1 MNAFILLLIG
11 IVAFFI
17 AYISYGS
24 YLAKKWGIDP
34 GKKTPAHTMGDG
46 VDYVP
51 TDARVLL
58 GHHFSSIAGA
68 GPITGPIIAMM
79 FGWLPVY
86 LWIVLGCIF
95 FGGVHDFGA
104 LLASLRHEGKS
115 IGEVIRANVGQK
127 GKIMFTLYAF
137 ITICLVVAAFLD
149 ITAST
154 FAVSKDANYAA
165 LAAAGEAMPLNVRQ
179 SAASGTASMLF
190 IILALLFGFMV
201 YRRGV
206 NVTISTIIGVIL
218 LALVVIIADK
228 FPFLALTKFQWQ
240 VILTIYIICASLMP
254 VWILLQP
261 RDYLSSFLLYAMI
274 IGGVVGL
281 VVSRPPLVQEQM
293 FLGWHPN
300 AASYLFPILFITVAC
315 GAISGFHALVSSGT
329 SAKQLNS
336 EKDAQ
341 LVGYGAMLIEGVVAI
356 VALLSV
362 AAVAGNGEGSP
373 AQRFAIGV
381 STFMSAFGLPTA
393 FGRTFVTLAFASF
406 TLTSLDSA
414 TRIGRYLLQEL
425 GEFHTADGQV
435 KKTVFTNP
443 YLATAITVAVSLG
456 FTAYGYTRI
465 WPIFG
470 SANQLLAGLSLLAV
484 AAWIKNRQKRT
495 SWETIIP
502 LVFMFSVTLSALCLV
517 VYNNIKAATFDGY
530 VLAAIAA
537 VLIVLAVVELFI
549 TGQWAKGLK
558 DSVSDPSET
567 VRK

>member
-17 AYISYGS
+17 AYIGYGS
-24 YLAKKWGIDP
+24 FLAKKWGIDP
-34 GKKTPAHTMGDG
+34 GKKTPAHTMTDG
-46 VDYVP
+46 KDYVP
-51 TDARVLL
+51 TDAKVLL

-95 FGGVHDFGA
+95 FGGVHDYGS

-149 ITAST
+149 ITAGT
-154 FAVSKDANYAA
+154 FGVNDGDPNIS
-165 LAAAGEAMPLNVRQ
+165 AAA
-179 SAASGTASMLF
+179 GTASMLF

-201 YRRGV
+201 YRKGAGV
-206 NVTISTIIGVIL
+206 LVSTVVGVVL
-218 LALVVIIADK
+218 LALVIWLSDKYPFLQLNK
-228 FPFLALTKFQWQ
+228 FPWQ

-261 RDYLSSFLLYAMI
+261 RDYLSSFLLYAMV
-274 IGGVVGL
+274 IGGLVGL
-281 VVSRPPLVQEQM
+281 VVSRPAMAAPM
-293 FLGWHPN
+293 FTSINPSAGN
-300 AASYLFPILFITVAC
+300 YLFPILFITVAC

-336 EKDAQ
+336 EKDAK

-356 VALLSV
+356 IALMSV
-362 AAVAGNGEGSP
+362 AAVANNGEGSP
-373 AQRFAIGV
+373 AQRFAVGV
-381 STFMSAFGLPTA
+381 STFMNSFGVPMGI
-393 FGRTFVTLAFASF
+393 GRTFVTLAFASF
-406 TLTSLDSA
+406 ALTSLDSA
-414 TRIGRYLLQEL
+414 TRIGRYLVQEL
-425 GEFHTADGQV
+425 GEYTDASGRVH
-435 KKTVFTNP
+435 KTFLTNP
-443 YLATAITVAVSLG
+443 YIATAITVAVSLG
-456 FTAYGYTRI
+456 FTFYGYARI

-484 AAWIKNRQKRT
+484 AAWIKNRQKRN

-502 LVFMFSVTLSALCLV
+502 LVFMFAVTLSALGLV
-517 VYNNIKAATFDGY
+517 VYTNWAKKTFDGY
-530 VLAAIAA
+530 VLAIIAA
-537 VLIVLAVVELFI
+537 IMIVLAIVELFI
-549 TGQWAKGLK
+549 TGQWARGLK
-558 DSVSDPSET
+558 DSVSSPNET
-567 VRK
+567 VRNK

>member
-11 IVAFFI
+11 LIAFFI

-24 YLAKKWGIDP
+24 FLAKKWGIDP
-34 GKKTPAHTMGDG
+34 GKKTPAHTMTDG
-46 VDYVP
+46 RDYVP
-51 TDARVLL
+51 TDAKVLL

-95 FGGVHDFGA
+95 FGGVHDYGS

-115 IGEVIRANVGQK
+115 IGEVIRSNVGQK

-154 FAVSKDANYAA
+154 FAVEKGAISSAIAD
-165 LAAAGEAMPLNVRQ
+165 ETMSLNVRQ

-190 IILALLFGFMV
+190 IVLAFLFGFMV
-201 YRRGV
+201 YRKGV
-206 NVTISTIIGVIL
+206 NVMISTIVGVVL
-218 LALVVIIADK
+218 LALVVILADR
-228 FPFLALTKFQWQ
+228 FPFLALTKFHWQ
-240 VILTIYIICASLMP
+240 VILTIYIIAASLMP

-261 RDYLSSFLLYAMI
+261 RDYLSSFLLYAMV

-281 VVSRPPLVQEQM
+281 IVSRPPLLQEQM

-300 AASYLFPILFITVAC
+300 ATSYLFPILFITVAC

-336 EKDAQ
+336 EKDAK

-362 AAVAGNGEGSP
+362 AAVAGNTSGAP
-373 AQRFAIGV
+373 AERFALGV
-381 STFMSAFGLPTA
+381 ATFMNSFGLPMG

-406 TLTSLDSA
+406 ALTSLDSA

-425 GEFHTADGQV
+425 GEYTTADGKV
-435 KKTVFTNP
+435 KKTIFTNP
-443 YLATAITVAVSLG
+443 YLATGITVGISLL

-502 LVFMFSVTLSALCLV
+502 LVFMFTVTLSALGLV

-530 VLAAIAA
+530 VLAIIAA
-537 VLIVLAVVELFI
+537 VMIVLAVVELFI
-549 TGQWAKGLK
+549 TGQWARGLK
-558 DSVSDPSET
+558 DSVADPNET
-567 VRK
+567 ERIK

>member
-24 YLAKKWGIDP
+24 WLAKKWGIDP
-34 GKKTPAHTMGDG
+34 GKKTPAHTLTDG
-46 VDYVP
+46 KDYVP
-51 TDARVLL
+51 TDAKVLL

-95 FGGVHDFGA
+95 FGGVHDYGS

-149 ITAST
+149 ITAGT
-154 FAVSKDANYAA
+154 FGVNDGDPNIS
-165 LAAAGEAMPLNVRQ
+165 AAA
-179 SAASGTASMLF
+179 GTASMLF
-190 IILALLFGFMV
+190 IVLALIFGFMV
-201 YRRGV
+201 YRKGAGV
-206 NVTISTIIGVIL
+206 LLSTIIGVVL
-218 LALVVIIADK
+218 LALVVFASDKYPFLQLNK
-228 FPFLALTKFQWQ
+228 FPWQ
-240 VILTIYIICASLMP
+240 VILTIYIIAASLMP

-261 RDYLSSFLLYAMI
+261 RDYLSSFLLYAMV
-274 IGGVVGL
+274 IGGVLGLIVG
-281 VVSRPPLVQEQM
+281 RPAMQAPM
-293 FLGWHPN
+293 FTSINPSAGN
-300 AASYLFPILFITVAC
+300 YLFPILFITVAC

-336 EKDAQ
+336 EKDAK
-341 LVGYGAMLIEGVVAI
+341 LVGYGAMLIEGIVAI

-381 STFMSAFGLPTA
+381 ATFMHSFGIPM
-393 FGRTFVTLAFASF
+393 GIGQTFVTLAYASF
-406 TLTSLDSA
+406 ALTSLDSA
-414 TRIGRYLLQEL
+414 TRIGRYLVQEL
-425 GEFHTADGQV
+425 GEYTNADGKV
-435 KKTVFTNP
+435 VKTVLTNP
-443 YLATAITVAVSLG
+443 YLATAITVGLSLG
-456 FTAYGYTRI
+456 FTAYGYERI

-502 LVFMFSVTLSALCLV
+502 LVFMFVVTLSALGLV
-517 VYNNIKAATFDGY
+517 VYNNIKKATFDGY
-530 VLAAIAA
+530 VLAVIAA
-537 VLIVLAVVELFI
+537 VMIILAVVELFI
-549 TGQWAKGLK
+549 TGQWARGLK
-558 DSVSDPSET
+558 DSVSDPNET
-567 VRK
+567 VRNK

>member
-11 IVAFFI
+11 LVAFFI

-24 YLAKKWGIDP
+24 FLAKKWGIDP
-34 GKKTPAHTMGDG
+34 GKKTPAHTLTDG
-46 VDYVP
+46 RDYVP
-51 TDARVLL
+51 TDAKVLL

-95 FGGVHDFGA
+95 FGGVHDYGS

-115 IGEVIRANVGQK
+115 IGEVIRSNVGQK

-137 ITICLVVAAFLD
+137 VTICLVVAAFLD

-154 FAVSKDANYAA
+154 FSVEKGAISAA
-165 LAAAGEAMPLNVRQ
+165 IADDTMALNVRQ

-190 IILALLFGFMV
+190 IVLALLFGFMV
-201 YRRGV
+201 YRKGV
-206 NVTISTIIGVIL
+206 NVAISTVIGVVL
-218 LALVVIIADK
+218 LALVVILADR
-228 FPFLALTKFQWQ
+228 FPFLALTKFHWQ

-261 RDYLSSFLLYAMI
+261 RDYLSSFLLYAMV
-274 IGGVVGL
+274 IGGIVGL
-281 VVSRPPLVQEQM
+281 VVSRPSM
-293 FLGWHPN
+293 
-300 AASYLFPILFITVAC
+300 AAPAFTSINPSAGNYLFPILFISVAC

-336 EKDAQ
+336 EKDAK
-341 LVGYGAMLIEGVVAI
+341 LVGYGAMLIEGIVAI

-362 AAVAGNGEGSP
+362 AAVANNGSGAP
-373 AQRFAIGV
+373 AERFAFGV
-381 STFMSAFGLPTA
+381 ATFMNSFGLPMG

-406 TLTSLDSA
+406 ALTSLDSA

-425 GEFHTADGQV
+425 GEYTTASGQV
-435 KKTVFTNP
+435 KKTIFTNP
-443 YLATAITVAVSLG
+443 YLATGITVGISLL

-484 AAWIKNRQKRT
+484 AAWIKNRQKRN

-502 LVFMFSVTLSALCLV
+502 LVFMFTVTLSALCLV

-530 VLAAIAA
+530 VLAVIAA
-537 VLIVLAVVELFI
+537 VMIILAVVELFI
-549 TGQWAKGLK
+549 TGQWARGLK
-558 DSVSDPSET
+558 DSVADPNET
-567 VRK
+567 VRNK

>member
-11 IVAFFI
+11 LVAFFI

-24 YLAKKWGIDP
+24 FLAKKWGIDP
-34 GKKTPAHTMGDG
+34 GKKTPAHTLTDG
-46 VDYVP
+46 RDYVP
-51 TDARVLL
+51 TDAKVLL

-95 FGGVHDFGA
+95 FGGVHDYGS

-115 IGEVIRANVGQK
+115 IGEVIRSNVGQK

-137 ITICLVVAAFLD
+137 VTICLVVAAFLD

-154 FAVSKDANYAA
+154 FSVEKGAISAA
-165 LAAAGEAMPLNVRQ
+165 IADETMALNVRQ

-190 IILALLFGFMV
+190 IVLALLFGFMV
-201 YRRGV
+201 YRKGV
-206 NVTISTIIGVIL
+206 NVAISTIIGVVL
-218 LALVVIIADK
+218 LALVVILADR
-228 FPFLALTKFQWQ
+228 FPFLALAKFHWQ
-240 VILTIYIICASLMP
+240 VILTIYIIAASLMP

-261 RDYLSSFLLYAMI
+261 RDYLSSFLLYAMV
-274 IGGVVGL
+274 IGGIVGL
-281 VVSRPPLVQEQM
+281 VVSRPSM
-293 FLGWHPN
+293 
-300 AASYLFPILFITVAC
+300 AAPAFTSINPSAGNYLFPILFISVAC

-336 EKDAQ
+336 EKDAK
-341 LVGYGAMLIEGVVAI
+341 LVGYGAMLIEGIVAI

-362 AAVAGNGEGSP
+362 AAVANNGSGAP
-373 AQRFAIGV
+373 AERFAFGV
-381 STFMSAFGLPTA
+381 ATFMNSFGLPMG

-406 TLTSLDSA
+406 ALTSLDSA

-425 GEFHTADGQV
+425 GEYTTADGRV
-435 KKTVFTNP
+435 HKTFLTNP
-443 YLATAITVAVSLG
+443 YIATAITVGISLL
-456 FTAYGYTRI
+456 FTAYGYQRI

-484 AAWIKNRQKRT
+484 AAWIKNRQKRN

-502 LVFMFSVTLSALCLV
+502 LVFMFTVTLSALCLV

-530 VLAAIAA
+530 VLAVIA
-537 VLIVLAVVELFI
+537 VIMIILAVVELFI
-549 TGQWAKGLK
+549 TGQWARGLK
-558 DSVSDPSET
+558 DSVADPNET
-567 VRK
+567 VRNK

>member
-17 AYISYGS
+17 AYIGYGS
-24 YLAKKWGIDP
+24 FLAKKWGIDP
-34 GKKTPAHTMGDG
+34 GKKTPAHTMTDG
-46 VDYVP
+46 KDYVP
-51 TDARVLL
+51 TDAKVLL

-95 FGGVHDFGA
+95 FGGVHDYGS

-149 ITAST
+149 ITAGT
-154 FAVSKDANYAA
+154 FGVNDGDPQIS
-165 LAAAGEAMPLNVRQ
+165 AAA
-179 SAASGTASMLF
+179 GTASMLF

-201 YRRGV
+201 YRKGAGV
-206 NVTISTIIGVIL
+206 LVSTIVGVVL
-218 LALVVIIADK
+218 LAIVIFISDK
-228 FPFLALTKFQWQ
+228 YPFLQLNKGPWQ

-261 RDYLSSFLLYAMI
+261 RDYLSSFLLYAMV
-274 IGGVVGL
+274 IGGLVGL
-281 VVSRPPLVQEQM
+281 VVSRPAMAAPM
-293 FLGWHPN
+293 FTSINPSAGN
-300 AASYLFPILFITVAC
+300 YLFPILFITVAC

-336 EKDAQ
+336 EKDAK

-356 VALLSV
+356 IALMSV
-362 AAVAGNGEGSP
+362 AAVAGNTDGSP
-373 AQRFAIGV
+373 AQKFAVGV
-381 STFMSAFGLPTA
+381 STFMNSFGIPMGI
-393 FGRTFVTLAFASF
+393 GRTFVTLAFASF
-406 TLTSLDSA
+406 ALTSLDSA
-414 TRIGRYLLQEL
+414 TRIGRYLVQEL
-425 GEFHTADGQV
+425 GEYTSSDGRV
-435 KKTVFTNP
+435 HKTFLTNP
-443 YLATAITVAVSLG
+443 YIATAITVGVSLM
-456 FTAYGYTRI
+456 FTFYGYGRI

-502 LVFMFSVTLSALCLV
+502 LVFMFIVTLSALGLV
-517 VYNNIKAATFDGY
+517 VYTNWAKKTFDGY
-530 VLAAIAA
+530 VLAIIAA
-537 VLIVLAVVELFI
+537 IMIILAVVELFI
-549 TGQWAKGLK
+549 TGQWARGLK
-558 DSVSDPSET
+558 DSVADPNET
-567 VRK
+567 VKNK

>member
-17 AYISYGS
+17 AYIGYGS
-24 YLAKKWGIDP
+24 FLAKKWGIDP
-34 GKKTPAHTMGDG
+34 GKKTPAHTLTDG
-46 VDYVP
+46 KDYVP
-51 TDARVLL
+51 TDAKVLL

-68 GPITGPIIAMM
+68 GPITGPIIATM

-86 LWIVLGCIF
+86 LWIVFGCIF
-95 FGGVHDFGA
+95 FGGVHDYGS

-115 IGEVIRANVGQK
+115 IGEVIRHNVGQK

-149 ITAST
+149 ITAGT
-154 FAVSKDANYAA
+154 FGVNDGDPQIS
-165 LAAAGEAMPLNVRQ
+165 AAA
-179 SAASGTASMLF
+179 GTASMLF
-190 IILALLFGFMV
+190 IVLALLFGFMV
-201 YRRGV
+201 YRKGAGV
-206 NVTISTIIGVIL
+206 LVSTIIGVVL
-218 LALVVIIADK
+218 LAAVVFISDKYPFLQLNK
-228 FPFLALTKFQWQ
+228 FPWQ
-240 VILTIYIICASLMP
+240 VILTIYIIAASLMP

-261 RDYLSSFLLYAMI
+261 RDYLSSFLLYAMV
-274 IGGVVGL
+274 IGGLVGL
-281 VVSRPPLVQEQM
+281 VVGRPAMVAPK
-293 FLGWHPN
+293 FTSINPSAGN
-300 AASYLFPILFITVAC
+300 YLFPILFITVAC

-336 EKDAQ
+336 EKDAK

-356 VALLSV
+356 IALMSV
-362 AAVAGNGEGSP
+362 AAVADNATGSP

-381 STFMSAFGLPTA
+381 ATFMNKFGIPM
-393 FGRTFVTLAFASF
+393 GIGQTFVTLAYASF
-406 TLTSLDSA
+406 ALTSLDSA

-425 GEFHTADGQV
+425 GEYTTANGQV
-435 KKTVFTNP
+435 KKTIFTNP
-443 YLATAITVAVSLG
+443 YLATGITVGVSLL

-502 LVFMFSVTLSALCLV
+502 LVFMFAVTLSALGLV
-517 VYNNIKAATFDGY
+517 VYTNMAKKTFDGY
-530 VLAAIAA
+530 VLAVIAA
-537 VLIVLAVVELFI
+537 IMIILAVVELFI
-549 TGQWAKGLK
+549 TGQWARGLK
-558 DSVSDPSET
+558 DSVSSPNET
-567 VRK
+567 AGNK

>member
-11 IVAFFI
+11 LVAFFI

-24 YLAKKWGIDP
+24 FLAKKWGIDP
-34 GKKTPAHTMGDG
+34 GKKTPAHTLTDG
-46 VDYVP
+46 RDYVP
-51 TDARVLL
+51 TDAKVLL

-95 FGGVHDFGA
+95 FGGVHDYGS

-115 IGEVIRANVGQK
+115 IGEVIRSNVGQK

-137 ITICLVVAAFLD
+137 VTICLVVAAFLD
-149 ITAST
+149 ITAGT
-154 FAVSKDANYAA
+154 FGINDGDPDIS
-165 LAAAGEAMPLNVRQ
+165 AAA
-179 SAASGTASMLF
+179 GTASMLF

-201 YRRGV
+201 YRKGAGV
-206 NVTISTIIGVIL
+206 LLSTIIGVVL
-218 LALVVIIADK
+218 LAAVVLLSDKYPFIQLNK
-228 FPFLALTKFQWQ
+228 FPWQ
-240 VILTIYIICASLMP
+240 IILTIYIIAASLMP

-261 RDYLSSFLLYAMI
+261 RDYLSSFLLYAMV
-274 IGGVVGL
+274 IGGIVGL
-281 VVSRPPLVQEQM
+281 VVSRPSM
-293 FLGWHPN
+293 
-300 AASYLFPILFITVAC
+300 AAPAFTSINPSAGNYLFPILFISVAC

-336 EKDAQ
+336 EKDAK
-341 LVGYGAMLIEGVVAI
+341 LVGYGAMLIEGIVAI

-373 AQRFAIGV
+373 AQRFAVGV
-381 STFMSAFGLPTA
+381 ATFMNSFGVPM
-393 FGRTFVTLAFASF
+393 GIGQTFVTLTYASF
-406 TLTSLDSA
+406 ALTSLDSA

-425 GEFHTADGQV
+425 GEYTTADGRV
-435 KKTVFTNP
+435 HKTFLTNP
-443 YLATAITVAVSLG
+443 YIATAITVGISLL
-456 FTAYGYTRI
+456 FTAYGYQRI

-484 AAWIKNRQKRT
+484 AAWIKNRQKRN

-502 LVFMFSVTLSALCLV
+502 LVFMFTVTLSALCLV

-530 VLAAIAA
+530 VLAVIA
-537 VLIVLAVVELFI
+537 VIMIILAVVELFI
-549 TGQWAKGLK
+549 TGQWARGLK
-558 DSVSDPSET
+558 DSVADPNET
-567 VRK
+567 VRNK